1 MWLIHLNIL
10 GYLDVKAHHQV
21 KSAVF
26 RKLFFNPKISVSK
39 YVWTALTQKAIL
51 YGEYFGVYLIKIS

>member
-26 RKLFFNPKISVSK
+26 RKVFFFNPKMLK
-39 YVWTALTQKAIL
+39 YVWTVLTQDAIL
-51 YGEYFGVYLIKIS
+51 FGEYFGVYLIKIP